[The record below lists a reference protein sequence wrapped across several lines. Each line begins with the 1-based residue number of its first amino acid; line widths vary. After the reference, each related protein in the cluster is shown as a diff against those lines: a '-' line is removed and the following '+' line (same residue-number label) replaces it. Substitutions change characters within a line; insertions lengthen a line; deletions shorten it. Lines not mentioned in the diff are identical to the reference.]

1 MSSKVM
7 FLTVLSSIVVTGSTD
22 KSDTCTVPARDSWK
36 LKGTPPWYTNKL
48 QYPRVISKAAA
59 LSILRGAMPEAAGV
73 NAPISL
79 QNPEHL
85 FTHLLFFLS
94 KRY

>member
-1 MSSKVM
+1 M
-7 FLTVLSSIVVTGSTD
+7 FLIALSSIVVALAVSTD
-22 KSDTCTVPARDSWK
+22 KSDTCTVPARVSWK

-59 LSILRGAMPEAAGV
+59 LSILRGAMPQAAGA

-79 QNPEHL
+79 
-85 FTHLLFFLS
+85 
-94 KRY
+94 